1 MSYTFKENQLD
12 YETYYI
18 LRKSVK
24 WNNWSREQ
32 AEIALVN
39 SYYTVT
45 VFDNKVPIGMG
56 RVVGDGIYFMIMDIV
71 VRPEYQ
77 RMGIG
82 SAIIH
87 MFLEYIEK
95 NMCVGSRVSVQLIS
109 EPDKDLNLFHMSIA
123 DRRCGR
129 LFIKKDRFMRIGKQE
144 KSLTY
149 IFTLNKIKVNNTK
162 QERTKKVQE
171 TRYKIIRIDEEDYG
185 CEERPDDHVPMVSV
199 LVKAIE
205 PDDFGDF
212 PERIIMMEDEIMYR
226 RNLDEGDEAVIGL
239 DGGLFPPGMFC
250 NEVDDGENDT
260 KADLQGEWLEDYLDA
275 LEEMEE

>member
-1 MSYTFKENQLD
+1 
-12 YETYYI
+12 
-18 LRKSVK
+18 
-24 WNNWSREQ
+24 
-32 AEIALVN
+32 
-39 SYYTVT
+39 
-45 VFDNKVPIGMG
+45 
-56 RVVGDGIYFMIMDIV
+56 
-71 VRPEYQ
+71 
-77 RMGIG
+77 
-82 SAIIH
+82 
-87 MFLEYIEK
+87 
-95 NMCVGSRVSVQLIS
+95 
-109 EPDKDLNLFHMSIA
+109 MSIA

>member
-1 MSYTFKENQLD
+1 
-12 YETYYI
+12 
-18 LRKSVK
+18 
-24 WNNWSREQ
+24 
-32 AEIALVN
+32 
-39 SYYTVT
+39 
-45 VFDNKVPIGMG
+45 
-56 RVVGDGIYFMIMDIV
+56 
-71 VRPEYQ
+71 
-77 RMGIG
+77 
-82 SAIIH
+82 
-87 MFLEYIEK
+87 
-95 NMCVGSRVSVQLIS
+95 
-109 EPDKDLNLFHMSIA
+109 
-123 DRRCGR
+123 
-129 LFIKKDRFMRIGKQE
+129 MRIGKQE

-149 IFTLNKIKVNNTK
+149 IFTLNKIKVNNIK

-275 LEEMEE
+275 LEEMED

>member
-1 MSYTFKENQLD
+1 
-12 YETYYI
+12 
-18 LRKSVK
+18 
-24 WNNWSREQ
+24 
-32 AEIALVN
+32 
-39 SYYTVT
+39 
-45 VFDNKVPIGMG
+45 
-56 RVVGDGIYFMIMDIV
+56 
-71 VRPEYQ
+71 
-77 RMGIG
+77 
-82 SAIIH
+82 
-87 MFLEYIEK
+87 
-95 NMCVGSRVSVQLIS
+95 
-109 EPDKDLNLFHMSIA
+109 
-123 DRRCGR
+123 
-129 LFIKKDRFMRIGKQE
+129 MRIGKQE

-149 IFTLNKIKVNNTK
+149 IFTPNKIKVNNTK

-275 LEEMEE
+275 LEEMDYYDKFQCTASKCPMTCCMQWRIAVDDETFHKWDDEWKEKVKEVEEGRIIELKNDGMCPFLNEKKLCKIVLRDGEGAISEILGELSVH